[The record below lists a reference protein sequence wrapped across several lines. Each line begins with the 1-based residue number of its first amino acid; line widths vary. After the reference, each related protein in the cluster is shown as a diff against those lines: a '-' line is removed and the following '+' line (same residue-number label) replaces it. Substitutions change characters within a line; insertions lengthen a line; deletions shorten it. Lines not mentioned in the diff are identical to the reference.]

1 MTSTQP
7 TGIGIRAVEAVRNAL
22 PIGASITTEGA
33 RQDGA
38 NRLRI
43 TDVVVNG
50 HGLEV
55 KWIGD
60 GRLHE
65 ARQLLTIASEYDQL
79 IAVARHM
86 SPGARALLAEHG
98 IGWVDETG
106 AAEIAIGS
114 IVVSRTGQ
122 APKAAEPRVRWTRSV
137 LAVAEALLCGSA
149 ATVSAM
155 QSATGLSAGTSTNA
169 LRTLSELGLLESD
182 TERGPTSGRRV
193 ADPDALLDVYS
204 AAANESPQRVE
215 VVLGALWR
223 DPIEGVSGIG
233 ERWDAHGIE
242 WAASGTL
249 AGAVLAPLLTSVE
262 SALVYVDT
270 STMVGLEAVARAAG
284 LAPIEGGRL
293 TLRPFPTV
301 TTQRGASQ
309 ANGLR
314 CAPWPRVY
322 ADLLQTGVRGE
333 EAAEHLREVIADGR

>member
-1 MTSTQP
+1 MTSTHA
-7 TGIGIRAVEAVRNAL
+7 TGIEIRAVEAVRNAL
-22 PIGASITTEGA
+22 PIGASITTEVA
-33 RQDGA
+33 RRDEADGTS
-38 NRLRI
+38 I

-60 GRLHE
+60 GRLRE
-65 ARQLLTIASEYDQL
+65 ARQVLAIATEHEQL
-79 IAVARHM
+79 VVVARQM
-86 SPGARALLAEHG
+86 SPGARALFAEHG

-106 AAEIAIGS
+106 AAEIAVGS
-114 IVVSRTGQ
+114 IVVSRTGR
-122 APKAAEPRVRWTRSV
+122 APKATKSPLRWTRSV

-149 ATVSAM
+149 ATVSAI
-155 QSATGLSAGTSTNA
+155 QSAAGLSAGSSTNA
-169 LRTLSELGLLESD
+169 LRTLSDLGLLESD
-182 TERGPTSGRRV
+182 TERGPTSGRRI
-193 ADPDALLDVYS
+193 ADFGALLGAYS

-215 VVLGALWR
+215 IVLGALWR

-242 WAASGTL
+242 WAASG
-249 AGAVLAPLLTSVE
+249 AVASAALAPLLTNVE

-270 STMVGLEAVARAAG
+270 STMVGLEAVARAAD

-301 TTQRGASQ
+301 TTQRFVSQ
-309 ANGLR
+309 VNGLR

-322 ADLLQTGVRGE
+322 ADLLHAGVRGE
-333 EAAEHLREVIADGR
+333 EAAEHLREVVADGR

>member
-22 PIGASITTEGA
+22 PIGASIATEGA
-33 RQDGA
+33 RRDGA

-65 ARQLLTIASEYDQL
+65 ARQVLTIASEYDQL
-79 IAVARHM
+79 VAVARHM

-122 APKAAEPRVRWTRSV
+122 ARKEAEPRVRWTRSV

-182 TERGPTSGRRV
+182 TDRGPTSGRRI
-193 ADPDALLDVYS
+193 ADLDALLDAYS
-204 AAANESPQRVE
+204 TAANESSRRVE

-249 AGAVLAPLLTSVE
+249 ASAVLAPLLTNVE

-270 STMVGLEAVARAAG
+270 STMVGLEAIARAAG
-284 LAPIEGGRL
+284 LAPIKGGRL

-301 TTQRGASQ
+301 TTQRFASP

-322 ADLLQTGVRGE
+322 ADLLKTGVRGE